1 MDTKWKSKRVLLSA
15 IILMSFG
22 LTMIASFMY
31 AGVER
36 IKGSYFETNDFE
48 NTTHRFLDYVVL
60 FDIAEIDAEELKS
73 RIMVS
78 EEEIEEHRYRFGTLD
93 EQIANIKEQYM
104 SRIAE
109 LRTLGN
115 TEAATALTAE
125 RDAKITD
132 ITLNFTSDEHVKKKI
147 LAEKQKIVD
156 EMIANIN
163 HSKEEWRD
171 YSKKF
176 SYYLKDNDT
185 GKVYTSLTDQEAET
199 YKTYFSKDHM
209 LYVQHYDE
217 LSLDSDVAHS
227 YLFINTEE
235 VNFKPEDSNHTYT
248 GYIGV
253 SNQSGELAAV
263 VQQYKQAQIY
273 YIVAVVLGMVALLY
287 SLLVI
292 IKSRVFTEKNGLE
305 FALYNKLPF
314 DLRLVIVFGTAFAC
328 AVVLLNTMEVLQYIS
343 YSNTIES
350 YYDWYSFIMSVILSI
365 TVISISAIL
374 FVFFLNSLIGR
385 SFMEQVRTSIIYK
398 LYDVVKKGF
407 LYVSVGIQLVIL
419 LTAFFLSGIYLG
431 IVSSTGDFALYLLI
445 VPFQL
450 FIIFILFKY
459 VGYFNQIA
467 KNIHAIVKGENIE
480 DFKISGR
487 SIFAKLATDVNKLKQ
502 GLKTSQREQVKS
514 ERLKSELIT
523 NVSHD
528 LRTPLTS
535 LITYTNLLKSE
546 DISEEE
552 RRNYVEI
559 IDRKSKRLKVL
570 IEDLFEASKM
580 ASGNIELVKTEV
592 ELVQLLQQ
600 ALAEYNEKIEASQ
613 LHFRVSHDE
622 PPIYALVD
630 GQKLWRVF
638 DNLLGNIVK
647 YSLPHTRVYIDMK
660 DKKDK
665 VEISFK
671 NVSQYELG
679 GNVEELFERFKRGD
693 RSRQT
698 EGSGLGLAIAKS
710 IIDLHEGSM
719 DIDVDGDLFKVHIT
733 LNK

>member
-1 MDTKWKSKRVLLSA
+1 M
-15 IILMSFG
+15 
-22 LTMIASFMY
+22 
-31 AGVER
+31 
-36 IKGSYFETNDFE
+36 
-48 NTTHRFLDYVVL
+48 
-60 FDIAEIDAEELKS
+60 
-73 RIMVS
+73 
-78 EEEIEEHRYRFGTLD
+78 
-93 EQIANIKEQYM
+93 
-104 SRIAE
+104 
-109 LRTLGN
+109 
-115 TEAATALTAE
+115 
-125 RDAKITD
+125 
-132 ITLNFTSDEHVKKKI
+132 
-147 LAEKQKIVD
+147 
-156 EMIANIN
+156 
-163 HSKEEWRD
+163 
-171 YSKKF
+171 
-176 SYYLKDNDT
+176 
-185 GKVYTSLTDQEAET
+185 
-199 YKTYFSKDHM
+199 
-209 LYVQHYDE
+209 
-217 LSLDSDVAHS
+217 
-227 YLFINTEE
+227 
-235 VNFKPEDSNHTYT
+235 
-248 GYIGV
+248 
-253 SNQSGELAAV
+253 
-263 VQQYKQAQIY
+263 
-273 YIVAVVLGMVALLY
+273 
-287 SLLVI
+287 
-292 IKSRVFTEKNGLE
+292 
-305 FALYNKLPF
+305 
-314 DLRLVIVFGTAFAC
+314 
-328 AVVLLNTMEVLQYIS
+328 
-343 YSNTIES
+343 
-350 YYDWYSFIMSVILSI
+350 
-365 TVISISAIL
+365 
-374 FVFFLNSLIGR
+374 
-385 SFMEQVRTSIIYK
+385 
-398 LYDVVKKGF
+398 
-407 LYVSVGIQLVIL
+407 
-419 LTAFFLSGIYLG
+419 
-431 IVSSTGDFALYLLI
+431 
-445 VPFQL
+445 
-450 FIIFILFKY
+450 
-459 VGYFNQIA
+459 
-467 KNIHAIVKGENIE
+467 
-480 DFKISGR
+480 
-487 SIFAKLATDVNKLKQ
+487 NKLKQ

-719 DIDVDGDLFKVHIT
+719 DIDVDGDLFKVHII